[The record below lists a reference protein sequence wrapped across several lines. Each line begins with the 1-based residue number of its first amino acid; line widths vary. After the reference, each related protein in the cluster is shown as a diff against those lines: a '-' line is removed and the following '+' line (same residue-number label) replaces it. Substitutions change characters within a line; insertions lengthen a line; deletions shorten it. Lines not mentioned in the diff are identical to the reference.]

1 MFLSFKISLFLVFLS
16 FALHAQDSRQKI
28 HALYIPL
35 ADHYAAIVAY
45 ERYASQMK
53 YADFEIEQMENWD
66 LLRAYFQSGNVD
78 MAYVMTPLAIDMFN
92 EKAHF
97 RWIGLMHRD
106 GNALAV
112 NELLLKS
119 ILLKGKRLER
129 KPDAQAAVAFKEAY
143 KTYAKPTQ
151 VGLPHLL
158 STHAVVL
165 YRYLKEYQV
174 TLSLTPNEQADVLG
188 ISIAPPK
195 SPSFIKI
202 KNKKATPAAFEQ
214 SLPWADV
221 VETGG
226 FGKVVWYSKDVM
238 PWKNGH
244 VECITLAT
252 DLAIKKKKKALKEVM
267 YYLHK
272 AGEDIEKARKGS
284 SSSSSSSKELETII
298 TLIRKHIPL
307 HSAVAIK
314 ASLRDDLRV
323 INYTHL
329 NVDKKGLKLIM
340 DYAIEGKVLKKGL
353 NIDEFAD
360 ESFHIDLENG
370 GA

>member
-1 MFLSFKISLFLVFLS
+1 MKIFHSLVLLFVLITFNLY
-16 FALHAQDSRQKI
+16 AQETKQKI

-35 ADHYAAIVAY
+35 ADHYAALVAF

-53 YADFEIEQMENWD
+53 YADFEIEQMPNWD
-66 LLRAYFQSGNVD
+66 LLRAYFQSGEVD
-78 MAYVMTPLAIDMFN
+78 MAYVMTPLAIDMYN

-112 NELLLKS
+112 NELLLKN
-119 ILLKGKRLER
+119 IVLKGDRLER
-129 KPDAQAAVAFKEAY
+129 KPDAQSALAFQAAFKTY
-143 KTYAKPTQ
+143 KKPTQ

-165 YRYLKEYQV
+165 YRYLKEHH
-174 TLSLTPNEQADVLG
+174 TSLSFTPNEKADVLG

-195 SPSFIKI
+195 APAFIKI
-202 KNKKATPAAFEQ
+202 KSKKSTPAAFEQ

-238 PWKNGH
+238 PWKYGH

-252 DLAIKKKKKALKEVM
+252 DTAIKNKEKALKEVM

-272 AGEDIEKARKGS
+272 AGADIEIAKKEGG
-284 SSSSSSSKELETII
+284 KELDAIVKI
-298 TLIRKHIPL
+298 VRKHIPL
-307 HSAVAIK
+307 HTAPAIR
-314 ASLRDDLRV
+314 ASLRSDLEV

-329 NVDKKGLKLIM
+329 NIDKKGLQLIM
-340 DYAIEGKVLKKGL
+340 NYALEGKILKKGL

-360 ESFHIDLENG
+360 ERFHIDLKKG
-370 GA
+370 GM